1 MLIPEIFDIRSKRH
15 GPSSSGPI
23 GVWAWVIPPHVVEA
37 ERLSDLNV
45 FRANSSHSEAELA
58 TESAEVFSR
67 LTSSGCRLHK
77 ILSGGGGWG
86 LKQGLL
92 SLDPETSHTQPEEED
107 IEMFIKAFQE
117 RNSSNP
123 SEGLVTP
130 GSYVLF
136 CIEPYLTEENV
147 QSRRITPT
155 ISLSVAPNN
164 DEGVA
169 LRDGTE
175 EVEICDDHFG
185 AASTVG
191 LFLRAI
197 PETNGVGDEE
207 HFGKAPQPFTTKI
220 NTPAPRASSESRAP
234 GLGGADPVEEDDNR
248 GNMIHIPVMALPEM
262 IREAWIRHGSTIGS
276 RTLTVSLSS
285 RPISRRVANQNNSV
299 RTTSKPEKK
308 RLAGETRVRVD
319 LTITPYLHR
328 SDRVYR
334 ERGTKIRV
342 ENLHYELT
350 EDDLDG
356 LFNKIG
362 PVAKLELLYDRA
374 GRSEGTA
381 FVTYDHREDALEA
394 IREFNGAN
402 AKGQPIRLSLVTA
415 APRRN
420 PFDSAQMP
428 GRPLAERITRPRSLS
443 PPRRSDNDRGVD
455 RYVPGRGSRSPLP
468 RRRGGGGGGGGGRR
482 PGAKREAGTDT
493 GAPRGRDGRPKKTA
507 EELDAEMAD
516 YFNPSAGTADA
527 PVEATGTS
535 NGQAGDDV
543 DMIE

>member
-1 MLIPEIFDIRSKRH
+1 M
-15 GPSSSGPI
+15 
-23 GVWAWVIPPHVVEA
+23 
-37 ERLSDLNV
+37 V

-77 ILSGGGGWG
+77 IY
-86 LKQGLL
+86 
-92 SLDPETSHTQPEEED
+92 PETSYTQPEQDD

-136 CIEPYLTEENV
+136 CIEPYLTEENMR
-147 QSRRITPT
+147 SRRITPT
-155 ISLSVAPNN
+155 ISLSVAPNK

-185 AASTVG
+185 AASTAG
-191 LFLRAI
+191 LFLRTV
-197 PETNGVGDEE
+197 PETNGVSTEE
-207 HFGKAPQPFTTKI
+207 HSGEAPQQFTTKI
-220 NTPAPRASSESRAP
+220 NTSPSRQGGSIILSDLNITVNNVSRAP
-234 GLGGADPVEEDDNR
+234 DLGDADPVEEDDNR
-248 GNMIHIPVMALPEM
+248 GNMIHIPAMAQSTRDDSRSMDTAWVHDRFEDSHSYGRPRNARRRDSPE
-262 IREAWIRHGSTIGS
+262 RHECVG
-276 RTLTVSLSS
+276 
-285 RPISRRVANQNNSV
+285 
-299 RTTSKPEKK
+299 
-308 RLAGETRVRVD
+308 

-328 SDRVYR
+328 SDSLYR
-334 ERGTKIRV
+334 ERGTKIKV

-362 PVAKLELLYDRA
+362 PVVKLELLYDRA
-374 GRSEGTA
+374 GRSDGTA

-420 PFDSAQMP
+420 PFDSAHMP

-468 RRRGGGGGGGGGRR
+468 RRRGGGSGGRR
-482 PGAKREAGTDT
+482 PGSKREAGSDT
-493 GAPRGRDGRPKKTA
+493 GPPRGRDGRPKKTA

-527 PVEATGTS
+527 PVEAAGTS
-535 NGQAGDDV
+535 NGQVGDDV

>member
-1 MLIPEIFDIRSKRH
+1 MLIPEIFDTRSKRH

-23 GVWAWVIPPHVVEA
+23 GVWAWVIPPHVVKA
-37 ERLSDLNV
+37 ERLSDLRV

-58 TESAEVFSR
+58 TESAEVFSK

-92 SLDPETSHTQPEEED
+92 SLDPETSYTQPEQED

-117 RNSSNP
+117 RNSTNP
-123 SEGLVTP
+123 SEGLVTQ

-136 CIEPYLTEENV
+136 CIEPYLTEENM

-185 AASTVG
+185 AASTAG
-191 LFLRAI
+191 LFLRTI
-197 PETNGVGDEE
+197 PETNGVGPEE
-207 HFGKAPQPFTTKI
+207 HPGKAPQPFTTKI
-220 NTPAPRASSESRAP
+220 NSAFIFLTKLSSIWIAVWTKLLLNLSNENRAP
-234 GLGGADPVEEDDNR
+234 DLGDADPAEEDDNR
-248 GNMIHIPVMALPEM
+248 GNMIHIPAMAQSTRDDSRSM
-262 IREAWIRHGSTIGS
+262 DTAWVHDRFEDSHSAYG
-276 RTLTVSLSS
+276 
-285 RPISRRVANQNNSV
+285 RPRNSRRRDS
-299 RTTSKPEKK
+299 PE
-308 RLAGETRVRVD
+308 RHE
-319 LTITPYLHR
+319 
-328 SDRVYR
+328 

-362 PVAKLELLYDRA
+362 PVVKLDLLYDRA

-402 AKGQPIRLSLVTA
+402 AKGQPIRLSLVAA

-420 PFDSAQMP
+420 PFDSAHMP

-468 RRRGGGGGGGGGRR
+468 RRRGGGGGGGGRR

-493 GAPRGRDGRPKKTA
+493 GPPRGRDGRPKKTA

-527 PVEATGTS
+527 PVEAAGTS

>member
-1 MLIPEIFDIRSKRH
+1 MLLPEIFDIRSKRH
-15 GPSSSGPI
+15 GPSSSGPV
-23 GVWAWVIPPHVVEA
+23 GVWVWVIPPHVVEA
-37 ERLSDLNV
+37 ESLSDLKV

-67 LTSSGCRLHK
+67 LTSFGCRLHK

-92 SLDPETSHTQPEEED
+92 SLDPETSYTQPEQDD

-117 RNSSNP
+117 RNSSDP

-136 CIEPYLTEENV
+136 CIEPYLTEKNM

-155 ISLSVAPNN
+155 ISLSVAPNK

-169 LRDGTE
+169 LRNGTE

-185 AASTVG
+185 AASTAG
-191 LFLRAI
+191 LFLRTV
-197 PETNGVGDEE
+197 PETNGVSTEE
-207 HFGKAPQPFTTKI
+207 HSGKAPQQFTTKI
-220 NTPAPRASSESRAP
+220 NNTVKNRMTSPSRQGGSIILSDLNITVNNVSRAP
-234 GLGGADPVEEDDNR
+234 DLGDADPVEEEDDNR
-248 GNMIHIPVMALPEM
+248 GNMIHIPAMAQSTRDDSRSM
-262 IREAWIRHGSTIGS
+262 DTAWVHDRFEDSHCKLVF
-276 RTLTVSLSS
+276 RLV
-285 RPISRRVANQNNSV
+285 RRRVANQNSSV
-299 RTTSKPEKK
+299 RTTSEPEKK
-308 RLAGETRVRVD
+308 GLA
-319 LTITPYLHR
+319 
-328 SDRVYR
+328 R
-334 ERGTKIRV
+334 EARIRV

-362 PVAKLELLYDRA
+362 PVVKLELLYDRA
-374 GRSEGTA
+374 GRS
-381 FVTYDHREDALEA
+381 D
-394 IREFNGAN
+394 
-402 AKGQPIRLSLVTA
+402 GQPIRLSLVTA

-420 PFDSAQMP
+420 PFDSAHMP

-443 PPRRSDNDRGVD
+443 PRRSDNDRGVD

-468 RRRGGGGGGGGGRR
+468 RRRGGGGGGRR
-482 PGAKREAGTDT
+482 PGAKREAGSDT
-493 GAPRGRDGRPKKTA
+493 GPPRGRDGRPRKTA

-527 PVEATGTS
+527 PAEAAGTS

>member
-1 MLIPEIFDIRSKRH
+1 MFDIRSKRH

-37 ERLSDLNV
+37 ERLSDLKV

-92 SLDPETSHTQPEEED
+92 SLDPETSYTQPEQDD

-123 SEGLVTP
+123 SEGLVIP

-136 CIEPYLTEENV
+136 CTEPYLTEENMR
-147 QSRRITPT
+147 SRRITPT
-155 ISLSVAPNN
+155 ISLSVAPNK

-175 EVEICDDHFG
+175 EVEIVDDHFG
-185 AASTVG
+185 AASTAG
-191 LFLRAI
+191 LFLRTI
-197 PETNGVGDEE
+197 PETNGVGKDSTILLE
-207 HFGKAPQPFTTKI
+207 QPYLTLWDFSGRYLLSTLTR
-220 NTPAPRASSESRAP
+220 RANNVNSNESRAP
-234 GLGGADPVEEDDNR
+234 GPGDADPVEEDGNR
-248 GNMIHIPVMALPEM
+248 GNMIHIPAMA
-262 IREAWIRHGSTIGS
+262 
-276 RTLTVSLSS
+276 
-285 RPISRRVANQNNSV
+285 
-299 RTTSKPEKK
+299 
-308 RLAGETRVRVD
+308 
-319 LTITPYLHR
+319 
-328 SDRVYR
+328 
-334 ERGTKIRV
+334 ERGTKIKV

-362 PVAKLELLYDRA
+362 PVVKLNLLYDRA
-374 GRSEGTA
+374 GRSEG
-381 FVTYDHREDALEA
+381 
-394 IREFNGAN
+394 
-402 AKGQPIRLSLVTA
+402 QPIRLSLVAA

-468 RRRGGGGGGGGGRR
+468 RRRGGGGGGRR

-493 GAPRGRDGRPKKTA
+493 GPPRGRDGRPKKTA

-527 PVEATGTS
+527 PVEAAGTS